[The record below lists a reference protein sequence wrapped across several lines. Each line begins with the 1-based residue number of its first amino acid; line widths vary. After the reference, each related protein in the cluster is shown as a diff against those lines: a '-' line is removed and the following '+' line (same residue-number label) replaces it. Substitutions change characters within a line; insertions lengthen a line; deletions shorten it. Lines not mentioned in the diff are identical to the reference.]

1 MKITSVVV
9 ALLLTT
15 AADELAKT
23 QVGALTVMAPAAWKK
38 TDNQGTTRFAA
49 PNGEAYF
56 ELDVG
61 EVQREGGMPAEECL
75 SKIMAGVG
83 AEGFQKIA
91 VGGAPAAV
99 KVFVDTDESGKSF
112 TTHSYVGCNGRTTW
126 SLMFHMV
133 DAKKERYSALADKVA
148 RSVQYAKGR

>member
-1 MKITSVVV
+1 MKIASVMV

-15 AADELAKT
+15 AADELAKS
-23 QVGALTVMAPAAWKK
+23 QVGALSLMTPAAWKK
-38 TDNQGTTRFAA
+38 SDNQGTARFAA
-49 PNGEAYF
+49 PSGEAYF

-75 SKIMAGVG
+75 SKILAGVG
-83 AEGFQKIA
+83 ADGFNRISVAGQ
-91 VGGAPAAV
+91 PAAL
-99 KVFVDTDESGKSF
+99 KVFVDTDESGKAF

-133 DAKKERYSALADKVA
+133 DAKKQRYSALADKVA
-148 RSVQYAKGR
+148 RSIQYAKGR